1 MPKPAFDPDD
11 VVPLLCGIDGN
22 ADYLVAQD
30 HALTNLKASYFKPVI
45 GKSEDLCG
53 PFGA

>member
-1 MPKPAFDPDD
+1 MPKSPPDSDD

-22 ADYLVAQD
+22 ADYLIAQD
-30 HALTNLKASYFKPVI
+30 RALTNLRASYFKPVI